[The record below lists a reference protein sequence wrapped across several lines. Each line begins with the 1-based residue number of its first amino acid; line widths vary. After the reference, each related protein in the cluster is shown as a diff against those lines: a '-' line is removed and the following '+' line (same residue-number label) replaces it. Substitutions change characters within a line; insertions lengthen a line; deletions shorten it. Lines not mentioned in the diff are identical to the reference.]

1 MVCYAELTTN
11 TLTSP
16 SLPVLTCKNEEE
28 NCFLWDKVSS
38 VLTSARFFWPPCSAQ
53 QGPGAQLCC
62 THAEQGL
69 NHGQVRPSAWR
80 WGQSEEHPAA
90 WIRQHGHTNNGV
102 QGEGW
107 QVCHR
112 GLPSIPGGDGAC
124 QHPCVRMLMRQHGPP
139 MWGRLGILLSL
150 ARSHRAAPA
159 EALSTPP
166 LLPPLGMCRRLLS
179 KGELA
184 PALPATD
191 KWLLWTLVI

>member
-1 MVCYAELTTN
+1 MVCDAELTTN

-16 SLPVLTCKNEEE
+16 SLPVLTCKTR
-28 NCFLWDKVSS
+28 KRTASS
-38 VLTSARFFWPPCSAQ
+38 ETWSVRFWRQRGSSDLPAVHSKALVLSSAARKQSRVWTMGKW
-53 QGPGAQLCC
+53 GPVPDAGGKARSTLQ
-62 THAEQGL
+62 HE
-69 NHGQVRPSAWR
+69 
-80 WGQSEEHPAA
+80 
-90 WIRQHGHTNNGV
+90 IRQHGHTNNGV

-112 GLPSIPGGDGAC
+112 GVPSIPGGDGAC

-139 MWGRLGILLSL
+139 VWGGLGTLLSL

-166 LLPPLGMCRRLLS
+166 LPPPLGMCHRLLS

-184 PALPATD
+184 RALPATD